1 MEIPIKAAEE
11 IAKKY
16 GYDQIVIIG
25 RVVDTDDKA
34 GWEHVTTYGVNK
46 DHCQAAATIGNHLK
60 YKVMGWPQ
68 PKSAAYDYEVHC
80 QTEEN
85 DEAISEKL

>member
-25 RVVDTDDKA
+25 RVVDKQDQS

-46 DHCQAAATIGNHLK
+46 DHCRAAALIGNHLK

-68 PKSAAYDYEVHC
+68 PKSAATDYDEHC
-80 QTEEN
+80 RQ
-85 DEAISEKL
+85 DFQ